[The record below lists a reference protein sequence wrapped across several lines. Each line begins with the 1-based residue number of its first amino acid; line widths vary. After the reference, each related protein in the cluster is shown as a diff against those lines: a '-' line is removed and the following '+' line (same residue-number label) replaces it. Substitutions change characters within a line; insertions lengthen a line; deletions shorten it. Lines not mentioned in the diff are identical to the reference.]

1 MVKVQHNLIA
11 PRRIR
16 LGMVGGGPVAFV
28 GNIHRHAARLDDQYE
43 LVAGAL
49 SSDADRNRAFGLSLH
64 IDEDRLYADY
74 RDMAWREAARV
85 DGIDAVAIVVP
96 NHLHFPVACAFLEA
110 GIHVICDKPLTTS
123 VADGLRLRDLAKRMG
138 CLVLLTHNY
147 SGYPMVRA
155 ARDLVASGA
164 LGEIRSIQVEYA
176 QEWLAEPIEAR
187 GNRQAQWRTDPAQ
200 AGPAG
205 CLADIGSHAAH
216 LAEYVTGLSP
226 TEVSAELCSFVA
238 GRRLDDHVQLQLRYP
253 KGARG
258 LLWASQV
265 AIGESNNLTLRVFGS
280 NASIRWEQASH
291 HTLRYVRLGQAAQHL
306 SQGMPGVSAGANAA
320 FRLPPG
326 HPEGYIEAFAQL
338 YREFALALRAHR
350 AAKTAL
356 PDHLPGI
363 EAGIRSLCLIDAALA
378 SDCAGAEWTEVPDP
392 LKLPV

>member
-1 MVKVQHNLIA
+1 MNTTPHLA
-11 PRRIR
+11 RPRRLR
-16 LGMVGGGPVAFV
+16 LGMVGGGPGAFV
-28 GNIHRHAARLDDQYE
+28 GSIHRYAARLDDQYE

-49 SSDADRNRAFGLSLH
+49 SSDPERNREIGPSLH
-64 IDEDRLYADY
+64 IADDRLYAHY
-74 RDMAWREAARV
+74 RDMALRESARA

-123 VADGLRLRDLAKRMG
+123 VADGLHLRDLATRMG
-138 CLVLLTHNY
+138 RLVLLTHNY

-155 ARDLVASGA
+155 ARDLVAGGA

-187 GNRQAQWRTDPAQ
+187 GNRQAQWRTDPAL
-200 AGPAG
+200 AGRAG

-216 LAEYVTGLSP
+216 LAEFVTGLSP
-226 TEVSAELCSFVA
+226 THVSAELCSFVA

-253 KGARG
+253 QGARG

-280 NASIRWEQASH
+280 LASLRWEQASH
-291 HTLRYVRLGQAAQHL
+291 HALRYVRLGQAAQHL
-306 SQGMPGVSAGANAA
+306 IQGTPAVSDNANAA

-326 HPEGYIEAFAQL
+326 HPEGYLEAFAQL
-338 YREFALALRAHR
+338 YRDFAQALREHSAGR
-350 AAKTAL
+350 TAL

-363 EAGIRSLCLIDAALA
+363 DAGVRSLCLIDAALA
-378 SDCAGAEWTEVPDP
+378 SHGAGAAWTEVRAARHPP
-392 LKLPV
+392 A